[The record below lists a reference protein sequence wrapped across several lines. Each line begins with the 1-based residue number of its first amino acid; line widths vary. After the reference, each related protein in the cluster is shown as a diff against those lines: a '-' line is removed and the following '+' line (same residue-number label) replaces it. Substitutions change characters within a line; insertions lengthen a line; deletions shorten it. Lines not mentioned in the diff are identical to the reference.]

1 LTLYI
6 LDDTTN
12 YELDTLSL
20 QFLYQ
25 AKPYKKTPL
34 IYLFNTKVENELAKY
49 SNTSFNTIMSM
60 FIDAETCSSFIPS
73 KSLFTSYSLLC
84 IF

>member
-1 LTLYI
+1 MIQQTMNSTLC
-6 LDDTTN
+6 
-12 YELDTLSL
+12 
-20 QFLYQ
+20 QFNFYTKQNLI
-25 AKPYKKTPL
+25 KKTPL

-73 KSLFTSYSLLC
+73 KSLFTS
-84 IF
+84 